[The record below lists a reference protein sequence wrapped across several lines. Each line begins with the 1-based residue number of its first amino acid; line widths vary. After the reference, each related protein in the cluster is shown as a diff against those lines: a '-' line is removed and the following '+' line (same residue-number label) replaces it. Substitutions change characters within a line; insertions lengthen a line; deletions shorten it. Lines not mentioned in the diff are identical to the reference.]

1 MPGEFSC
8 RNEVT
13 CSSGRN
19 AIERC
24 ENWSK
29 LIMLSCGRD

>member
-13 CSSGRN
+13 GSSVRN
-19 AIERC
+19 ATERY

-29 LIMLSCGRD
+29 LIMLSCRRD